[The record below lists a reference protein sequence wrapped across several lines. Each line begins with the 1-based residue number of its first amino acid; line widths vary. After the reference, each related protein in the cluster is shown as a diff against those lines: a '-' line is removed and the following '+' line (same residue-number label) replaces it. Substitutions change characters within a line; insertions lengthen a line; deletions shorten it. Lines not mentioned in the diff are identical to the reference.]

1 MIPHII
7 SRDEL
12 ARERQLRLTAERQV
26 IKVYAEMEKS
36 WARVAKLEKKIK
48 HMKNQKS
55 HQISDR
61 PDTHGMWVDPPTFD
75 AFKVFLAQ
83 LRTILRELKTTSV
96 SKPVEQAEDILE
108 TMKLAI
114 RELTSRVQDTPNE
127 KFKQSA
133 QLEAVSST
141 NKRSDRVPN
150 SRIQS
155 EPQRNEMA
163 MTLEVEETRPSTVQ
177 RNLTSTPL
185 SGSFGLA
192 SRIKVPDV
200 SNPVQTKVAT
210 NDSKSVSQSRSPS
223 DELLVSTS
231 RSETQSRL
239 ASLKHLKDDLEDL
252 MHQFRPPSQQS
263 FAAKTFEYSTDFD
276 STCTS
281 IRSISLKS
289 SKDTLKTAS
298 VQKSS
303 VRKEDEKKRIQNEDL
318 HLSSSRSSSTL
329 NLSSIKDLLGDYS
342 LRDIGDST
350 LTPP

>member
-114 RELTSRVQDTPNE
+114 RELTSRVQGMNSINSIVVCFQM
-127 KFKQSA
+127 FK
-133 QLEAVSST
+133 
-141 NKRSDRVPN
+141 
-150 SRIQS
+150 
-155 EPQRNEMA
+155 
-163 MTLEVEETRPSTVQ
+163 
-177 RNLTSTPL
+177 
-185 SGSFGLA
+185 
-192 SRIKVPDV
+192 
-200 SNPVQTKVAT
+200 
-210 NDSKSVSQSRSPS
+210 
-223 DELLVSTS
+223 
-231 RSETQSRL
+231 
-239 ASLKHLKDDLEDL
+239 
-252 MHQFRPPSQQS
+252 
-263 FAAKTFEYSTDFD
+263 
-276 STCTS
+276 
-281 IRSISLKS
+281 
-289 SKDTLKTAS
+289 
-298 VQKSS
+298 
-303 VRKEDEKKRIQNEDL
+303 
-318 HLSSSRSSSTL
+318 
-329 NLSSIKDLLGDYS
+329 
-342 LRDIGDST
+342 
-350 LTPP
+350 